1 MVNMKKHFS
10 IALTCLLA
18 AGLLYGCA
26 STQETSTMQQS
37 ISMLH
42 ERQSNLERRFESVDA
57 QAQRGGDLYARMD
70 ELQVRIGAL
79 NGRIEELEHR
89 INQVARVQAQHPPV
103 PAQPSSES
111 APPPASP
118 PVSAPAPP
126 AATTAPS
133 SPPPP
138 PPPVEKENP
147 EKVQYDKAMQ
157 SFQQGKFDNARKEL
171 QQFLSKYPKSE
182 FADNALFTVGECY
195 YAEKKYSDAIETYQ
209 QVMDRYPRGNRVPHA
224 LLKQGSA
231 FQAMGDNTAARI
243 LFERVVEKYPG
254 TPQAQAA
261 EKKLKQLP

>member
-1 MVNMKKHFS
+1 MVNMKNHFS

-18 AGLLYGCA
+18 ACLLYGCA

-42 ERQSNLERRFESVDA
+42 ERQLNLERRFESVDA

-89 INQVARVQAQHPPV
+89 INQVARAQAQHPPA

-118 PVSAPAPP
+118 PVSAPAPQ
-126 AATTAPS
+126 AATTAP
-133 SPPPP
+133 PPPP
-138 PPPVEKENP
+138 PLPVEKENP

-157 SFQQGKFDNARKEL
+157 SFQQASSIMHERNFSNSCRNTRNLNLPITPCLRSGNAITRKRSIRMPSKHTSRSWIDTLGATGFLMHCSSRDPHSRPWATIL
-171 QQFLSKYPKSE
+171 QHGFSSRE
-182 FADNALFTVGECY
+182 
-195 YAEKKYSDAIETYQ
+195 
-209 QVMDRYPRGNRVPHA
+209 
-224 LLKQGSA
+224 
-231 FQAMGDNTAARI
+231 
-243 LFERVVEKYPG
+243 
-254 TPQAQAA
+254 
-261 EKKLKQLP
+261 